1 MHLYNRMPDGERTR
15 RENDDLWWMLNEE
28 LCARWVASAGW
39 EWMVLSKL
47 FHGDAFAEI
56 KRQGAK
62 INGIVPLHPLRTEQ
76 VPRMDGPRLDYVL
89 YPEPGVG
96 PPATDRKRVVW
107 GKSVTVQVD
116 LGWSRHRKK

>member
-28 LCARWVASAGW
+28 FCARWVASAGW

-56 KRQGAK
+56 KRRSEEHTSALQSLMRNSDAVFGLK
-62 INGIVPLHPLRTEQ
+62 KKNQIKYRVTKMTINITDNVAEVTLR
-76 VPRMDGPRLDYVL
+76 
-89 YPEPGVG
+89 
-96 PPATDRKRVVW
+96 
-107 GKSVTVQVD
+107 
-116 LGWSRHRKK
+116 